1 MALVASSGSS
11 RWGKTK
17 AVVNSLLTWMH
28 SCICQLHWLH
38 VQCFNVR
45 LSVSDPDIWCLILC
59 SFIHL
64 SHPLFTFTSISTIQ
78 FQTLIWTTKQ
88 GCALQSHAY
97 MYGKKIDDRYGDIDI
112 KTKVATAH
120 SKICK
125 EPPPQH
131 EFSYRWFRGPEVEFC
146 AYKLRSVRPCSIRPI
161 RNLAEEESVVS
172 VPPLFI
178 NITIASISETAGNSQ
193 PNYR

>member
-1 MALVASSGSS
+1 M
-11 RWGKTK
+11 
-17 AVVNSLLTWMH
+17 NSMNKDIYYTW
-28 SCICQLHWLH
+28 
-38 VQCFNVR
+38 
-45 LSVSDPDIWCLILC
+45 
-59 SFIHL
+59 HL
-64 SHPLFTFTSISTIQ
+64 SLRVDRPVE
-78 FQTLIWTTKQ
+78 